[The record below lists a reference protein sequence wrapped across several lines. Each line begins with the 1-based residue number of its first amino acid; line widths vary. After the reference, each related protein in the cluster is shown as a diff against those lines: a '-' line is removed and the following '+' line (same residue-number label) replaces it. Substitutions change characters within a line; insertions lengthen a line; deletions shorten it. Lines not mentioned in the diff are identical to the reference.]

1 MILHILDHV
10 NALCDTSIIC
20 VVSSLLYILL
30 QQERFED
37 LTKMADELDAENYRG
52 KDAIR
57 KKEKDILKKWSELL
71 DLLNKHKVHL
81 QNCCDLVAIMR
92 EVDTIT
98 ASIRELEVSEISFF
112 FCDTYTKI
120 CFDFD
125 WGFDLI

>member
-1 MILHILDHV
+1 M
-10 NALCDTSIIC
+10 
-20 VVSSLLYILL
+20 VSSLLYFLL

-112 FCDTYTKI
+112 SVTHTRRFV
-120 CFDFD
+120 
-125 WGFDLI
+125 LILIRALI